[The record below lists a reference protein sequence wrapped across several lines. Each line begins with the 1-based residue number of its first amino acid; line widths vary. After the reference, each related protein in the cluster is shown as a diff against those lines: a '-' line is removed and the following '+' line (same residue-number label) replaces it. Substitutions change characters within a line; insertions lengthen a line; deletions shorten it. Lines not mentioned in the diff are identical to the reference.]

1 MITPPPPPFP
11 SLAVL
16 AERPLRLLVDLRELG
31 QLVVSQPRIHLGQ
44 RRGWNRLGR
53 RLRRHDRKLRP
64 LEVFS
69 KEPAG
74 RALIGTLV
82 AILIVTHLVPHVHP
96 GTQNGT
102 RTLLLGALIVRIGVW
117 GPFYYTHNKEL
128 FRSFRKEG
136 TLI

>member
-1 MITPPPPPFP
+1 MWSRNHAFT
-11 SLAVL
+11 SAS
-16 AERPLRLLVDLRELG
+16 A
-31 QLVVSQPRIHLGQ
+31 
-44 RRGWNRLGR
+44 RGWNRLGR

-69 KEPAG
+69 KERAG
-74 RALIGTLV
+74 RALIGTLMV
-82 AILIVTHLVPHVHP
+82 ILIVTHLVPHVHP

-128 FRSFRKEG
+128 FRKFPKRGDPNIVPYEQTSK
-136 TLI
+136 